1 VGGEFFK
8 TCLRLLNVGVI
19 GVGSRARSHIS
30 VLLKLRD
37 RYKLVA
43 VCDVDAAR
51 VRSIA
56 EELGVKAYDDLEKM
70 LNEEKLDACLIAVQA
85 EGHHVVADALAQK
98 GVHILTETPVA
109 ITVTCADHMF
119 KVAEENGVFLEV
131 SENVP
136 RWPQERLKQ
145 KIVACGVLGE
155 VESFYLSYT
164 SGSYHG
170 IAAVRSILKTEV
182 KSLVG
187 VFPPVDSVLE
197 RAEIDLLNGVSG
209 VYEFNRSRGNYWEI
223 VGTEA
228 SLKGGELCFK
238 NGRSFKISIET
249 AEVNGVLRV
258 IGAKIPTQPELS
270 FQTPLSN
277 YPLADYDEV
286 AVADAWVSLY
296 DAIVYGKPLN
306 YGFENA
312 RRDLEV
318 LIAVRD
324 SALRNGVR
332 VQLPLRGITKY
343 EEMVHEEFTKVY
355 GLDPLELSPRHL
367 KVKYAL
373 PKRLW
378 ELMYYGRVLQQ

>member
-1 VGGEFFK
+1 
-8 TCLRLLNVGVI
+8 VGVV
-19 GVGSRARSHIS
+19 GAGSRARSHIS

-37 RYKLVA
+37 RYRLVA

-51 VRSIA
+51 AGSVA
-56 EELGVKAYDDLEKM
+56 DELGVKAYDDLEKM
-70 LNEEKLDACLIAVQA
+70 LSGEKLDACLIAVQA

-109 ITVTCADHMF
+109 ITVACADHMV
-119 KVAEENGVFLEV
+119 KATRENDVFLEV

-155 VESFYLSYT
+155 VESFYLSYV

-170 IAAVRSILKTEV
+170 IAAVRSILKTDVE
-182 KSLVG
+182 SLVG
-187 VFPPVDSVLE
+187 FFPDVDSVLE
-197 RAEIDLLNGVSG
+197 RAEIDLLNGVNG
-209 VYEFNRSRGNYWEI
+209 VYEFNRSRGNYWEV

-238 NGRSFKISIET
+238 DGRSFKISIEA
-249 AEVNGVLRV
+249 AEVDGVLRV
-258 IGAKIPTQPELS
+258 IGAKASTQPELS
-270 FQTPLSN
+270 FQTPLSG

-296 DAIVYGKPLN
+296 DAVVYGKPLN

-324 SALRNGVR
+324 SAVRNGVK
-332 VQLPLRGITKY
+332 VHLPLRGITKY
-343 EEMVHEEFTKVY
+343 EEMVHEEFAKVY

-367 KVKYAL
+367 KVRYAL